1 MSGYTVIQ
9 WGTGAVG
16 THALRFIVEH
26 PELELVGVK
35 CHTRAK
41 HGMDAGVIAGIEPTG
56 ITATQSAE
64 ELIALDADCVLY
76 MPRDTLQL
84 DPTVPGSPS
93 REWVDQVLPILR
105 SGKNVITPIANGMHW
120 MQLANGG
127 ELRDELQAAGVEG
140 GASIYFTGIDPGFV
154 TDALAI
160 TMSSVCC
167 RIEQLRTWEF
177 IDYSNYPV
185 PEVMLGMGYGRLP
198 KDIPATA
205 ASVLRTGWGGAIY
218 SMADAFGLT
227 IDEVRLDLDHYL
239 SPRTVTVASGLTI
252 KAGTIGAMRWSL
264 AGVVDGRDR
273 LSINHV
279 NRMGSDMAPD
289 WPNLGTEGGY
299 RIEVDGFPPYRGE
312 FPLALPGGT
321 GHSLDDAVIMTAAR
335 CVNAIAAAV
344 QSEPGYRTINELVNF
359 GARFGF
365 PPVAPAAARGP
376 EAAAPA

>member
-1 MSGYTVIQ
+1 MSTYKVIQ

-16 THALRFIVEH
+16 LHALRFILEQ

-35 CHTRAK
+35 CHTDTK
-41 HGMDAGVIAGIEPTG
+41 HGVDAGLIAGRDRVG
-56 ITATQSAE
+56 VAATRNAD
-64 ELIALDADCVLY
+64 ELIALDADCVVF
-76 MPRDTLQL
+76 MPRDTTQL

-93 REWVDQVLPILR
+93 REWVDEVLPILG

-120 MQLANGG
+120 AQLAHGE
-127 ELRDELQAAGVEG
+127 ELRDELHAAGELG

-160 TMSSVCC
+160 TMSSVCS
-167 RIEQLRTWEF
+167 RIDQVRTWEF

-198 KDIPATA
+198 QDIPATA

-227 IDEVRLDLDHYL
+227 VEEIRLDLDHYL

-252 KAGTIGAMRWSL
+252 EQGTIGAMRWSL
-264 AGVVDGRDR
+264 TGVVDGRDR

-279 NRMGSDMAPD
+279 NRMGSEMAPH
-289 WPNLGTEGGY
+289 WPNLGEQGGY
-299 RIEVDGFPPYRGE
+299 RIEIDGFPPYRGD

-321 GHSLDDAVIMTAAR
+321 GYSLDDAVIMTAAR
-335 CVNAIAAAV
+335 CVNAIDAV
-344 QSEPGYRTINELVNF
+344 VTADPGYRTVNDLPNF
-359 GARFGF
+359 GARYGF
-365 PPVAPAAARGP
+365 RPQSITAGAHTRA
-376 EAAAPA
+376 

>member
-1 MSGYTVIQ
+1 MDPYKVIQ

-16 THALRFIVEH
+16 VHALRFVIEH

-35 CHTRAK
+35 CHSEAK
-41 HGMDAGVIAGIEPTG
+41 DGIDAGEIAGTARTG
-56 ITATQSAE
+56 VAATRDAG
-64 ELIALDADCVLY
+64 ELTALDADCVLF
-76 MPRDTLQL
+76 MPRDTMQL

-93 REWVDQVLPILR
+93 REWVDAVLPILR

-120 MQLANGG
+120 RQLADGPA
-127 ELRDELQAAGVEG
+127 LRDELQAAGEEG

-160 TMSSVCC
+160 TMSSVCA

-198 KDIPATA
+198 EEIPATA

-218 SMADAFGLT
+218 SLADAFWLE
-227 IDEVRLDLDHYL
+227 IDDVRLDLDHYL

-252 KAGTIGAMRWSL
+252 EAGTIGAMRWSL
-264 AGVVDGRDR
+264 TGVVDGRDR
-273 LSINHV
+273 VSINHV
-279 NRMGSDMAPD
+279 NRMGSEMAPQ
-289 WPNLGTEGGY
+289 WPNLGTAGGY
-299 RIEVDGFPPYRGE
+299 RIEIDGFPPYRGD

-321 GHSLDDAVIMTAAR
+321 GSSLDDAVVMTAAR
-335 CVNAIAAAV
+335 CVNAIAATVEAA
-344 QSEPGYRTINELVNF
+344 PGYRTINELTNF

-365 PPVAPAAARGP
+365 ATEPATTTV
-376 EAAAPA
+376 